1 MECGVGDRKRGHC
14 IMIDETEEMD
24 RGPHNGESLNFIF
37 QTTGSRCALGNKR
50 ETWYNLGLKE
60 VNFGGDVKINH
71 YGASGIEAKS
81 VIRLL
86 W

>member
-1 MECGVGDRKRGHC
+1 MMECGVGDRKRGHC

-50 ETWYNLGLKE
+50 ET
-60 VNFGGDVKINH
+60 
-71 YGASGIEAKS
+71 
-81 VIRLL
+81 
-86 W
+86 